1 MESRGERMILS
12 QRGMIDR
19 SLGREGVCE
28 YDNIR
33 KGFLGMSK
41 IIKILYGILIYEY

>member
-28 YDNIR
+28 YDNTR

-41 IIKILYGILIYEY
+41 ITKILYGTLTHEH